1 MNTISERIMKIR
13 AEQKLSQKDF
23 GKVIGLSRSMISCYE
38 KGLREITERS
48 LNDICREFN
57 INKEWLLTGKNE
69 MYISREED
77 IPSILGE
84 VFYKIASSKD
94 ENLKELVINI
104 SKLDA
109 KYINNLNEIV
119 KGLI

>member
-38 KGLREITERS
+38 KGLRE
-48 LNDICREFN
+48 
-57 INKEWLLTGKNE
+57 NE

-109 KYINNLNEIV
+109 TYINNLNEIV